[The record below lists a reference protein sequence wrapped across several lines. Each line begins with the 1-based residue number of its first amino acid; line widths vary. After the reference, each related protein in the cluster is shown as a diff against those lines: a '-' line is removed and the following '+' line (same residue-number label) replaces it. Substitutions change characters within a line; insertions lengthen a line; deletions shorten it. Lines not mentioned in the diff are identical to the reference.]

1 MPLRLESSE
10 TKLFAV
16 LGALVLALV
25 VLGGV
30 LKSSEEEEEEQ
41 FPSSYSTA
49 RGGAK
54 AAYELLQALGFKTEH
69 WTGAPETLA
78 GMGKGHALV
87 MAEPVSVQPQEREAV
102 RKFVASGGRVLVT
115 GRWATV
121 LFPEIRPYAASIAKR
136 SWRTYRA
143 LAPSDTTRGAPSISM
158 GESFVAVSRPGE
170 AMYGDSD
177 TSAVVVRFSYGSG
190 EVIWW
195 AEAVPLT
202 NAGIGAPGNME
213 LLLNSL
219 GDRKLTV
226 LWDEYFHGASTP
238 LWSYVRGTPVT
249 WGLLQLGILFCA
261 VLFTY
266 SRRHGPIIVPLEASR
281 LSPLEFVDNLG
292 YLYERAR
299 GAQITLD
306 VALQRFR
313 FQVMQ
318 SGLRSS
324 ASLPDIA
331 AAVAA
336 RTGVAAAEVLG
347 TLQACEQG
355 SVNRKLTNSEALALV
370 QELHSYSVDLTLS
383 GKKEQR

>member
-16 LGALVLALV
+16 LGALLLALV
-25 VLGGV
+25 VLAGI
-30 LKSSEEEEEEQ
+30 LKSSEEEEEQ
-41 FPSSYSTA
+41 FPSSYSAA

-78 GMGKGHALV
+78 SMGKGHVLV
-87 MAEPVSVQPQEREAV
+87 LAEPVSVRPQEREAV
-102 RKFVASGGRVLVT
+102 RKFVAYGGRVLVT

-121 LFPEIRPYAASIAKR
+121 LFPEVRPFAASIAKR

-143 LAPSDTTRGAPSISM
+143 LAPSDITRGAPSISM
-158 GESFVAVSRPGE
+158 GESFVAISRPGE

-190 EVIWW
+190 QVIWW
-195 AEAVPLT
+195 ADAVPLT
-202 NAGIGAPGNME
+202 NAGIRAPGNME

-219 GDRKLTV
+219 GDRKLTI

-238 LWSYVRGTPVT
+238 LWSYLKGTPVT
-249 WGLLQLGILFCA
+249 WGLLQLGILLCA

-266 SRRHGPIIVPLEASR
+266 SRRHGPIIVPPEASR
-281 LSPLEFVDNLG
+281 LSPLEFVENLG

-299 GAQITLD
+299 AAQITVD

-331 AAVAA
+331 GAVAA
-336 RTGVAAAEVLG
+336 RTGAVASEVLR
-347 TLQACEQG
+347 TLQACERA
-355 SVNRKLTNSEALALV
+355 SVNPKLTNSEALALV

-383 GKKEQR
+383 GNKEQR